1 MGQREP
7 GWQGTTLR
15 YKLVL
20 RGGRGKE
27 WNKNSI
33 SRDRTSAL
41 ERRDAS
47 HSVSLFCLLSPLRLQ
62 HTGASGWPR
71 YIQIPG
77 FQAALP
83 FSHKPQLPSRLS
95 WWALALSHQS
105 VTEKNFSKEFI
116 SPCLLFS
123 GPGKWDAKVKHTKS
137 SHKLC
142 LKPGSNVLSWNV
154 AWEGFW
160 VKKPGFWSYRCRGW
174 GHTVSSIVLLE
185 WLLHG

>member
-1 MGQREP
+1 MIVVITCIVPLTQRQCSSCVLSLCFLHSHLCFLICYFP
-7 GWQGTTLR
+7 RAHWRMRFSCG
-15 YKLVL
+15 LV
-20 RGGRGKE
+20 
-27 WNKNSI
+27 I
-33 SRDRTSAL
+33 Y
-41 ERRDAS
+41 
-47 HSVSLFCLLSPLRLQ
+47 
-62 HTGASGWPR
+62 TGASCWPR